1 MALSIVQQY
10 NQYCALFNTVD
21 YINFMNHG
29 YYPKDS
35 TLNGSDL
42 LMPYSATLY
51 KKLLDNV
58 ETSGLKILD
67 VGCGRGGGVNT
78 YKKYFDFEEIHGC
91 DNNEKNLNYCNS
103 YSTDINFKL
112 SDAQK
117 LEYPDNYFDIVT
129 NVESM
134 HRYENVTLFLSEVS
148 RALKPNGVLVITDV
162 MALGD
167 VYKQHTTHPDLKLVS
182 DIDITKNV
190 TEACKH
196 AWEEFKSLPETDA
209 KRWSINLYRQKYNS
223 YAQKKEQ
230 YRVLVFVNNKAM

>member
-1 MALSIVQQY
+1 MALSIVQEY

-29 YYPKDS
+29 YYPKDNILS
-35 TLNGSDL
+35 GSDL

-134 HRYENVTLFLSEVS
+134 HCYENVNLFLTESS
-148 RALKPNGVLVITDV
+148 RVLKPNGLLIITDV
-162 MALGD
+162 MALD
-167 VYKQHTTHPDLKLVS
+167 KKNSSYNALNLVS

-190 TEACKH
+190 AEACKH
-196 AWEEFKSLPETDA
+196 AWEEFKLLPESDA
-209 KRWSINLYRQKYNS
+209 KRWSINLYREKYTG
-223 YAQKKEQ
+223 YVQKKSQ
-230 YRVLVFVNNKAM
+230 YRILTFKNTKG